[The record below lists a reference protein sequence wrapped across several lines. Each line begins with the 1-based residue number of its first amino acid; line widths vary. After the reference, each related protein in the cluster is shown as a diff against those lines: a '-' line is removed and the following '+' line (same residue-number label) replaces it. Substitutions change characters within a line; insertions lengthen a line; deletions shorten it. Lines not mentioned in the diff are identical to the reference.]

1 MLELD
6 NRHLAIED
14 RAESLRE
21 AWQAILANVDKLL
34 AIRAEKSAAEQ
45 SVEQLKARLHALPQP
60 RRVEDFE
67 EYIRWVLDWEA
78 AEAAVSDAVR
88 ALDQIERAE
97 AEIEKAIIA
106 AVYAPMVWFKHGDI
120 GFGVAF
126 SDWGG
131 SHHYVM
137 VAPWA
142 EAMPDLDRRLDRR

>member
-1 MLELD
+1 MLD
-6 NRHLAIED
+6 NHLAIEAIED

-21 AWQAILANVDKLL
+21 AWRATLANVDRLL
-34 AIRAEKSAAEQ
+34 SVRAEKSAAEQ

-67 EYIRWVLDWEA
+67 AYIRWLLDWEA
-78 AEAAVSDAVR
+78 AEAAVNDAVR

-97 AEIEKAIIA
+97 AELEKAIIA
-106 AVYAPMVWFKHGDI
+106 AVPRLVWFKHGDI

-142 EAMPDLDRRLDRR
+142 EAMPDLDRR